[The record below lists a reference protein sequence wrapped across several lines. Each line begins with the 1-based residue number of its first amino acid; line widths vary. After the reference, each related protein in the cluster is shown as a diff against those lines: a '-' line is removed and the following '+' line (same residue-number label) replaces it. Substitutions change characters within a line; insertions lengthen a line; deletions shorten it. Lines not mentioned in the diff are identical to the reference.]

1 MTTNDGGPAFPNL
14 ATIRSTA
21 AVDKDGNPVLEHMQF
36 TQSGMSLRDYF
47 AAAAL
52 GHIPKLI
59 EANNGNLAV
68 YNIAEWAYEVADGML
83 RERERKPTDET

>member
-1 MTTNDGGPAFPNL
+1 MATKDGGPAF
-14 ATIRSTA
+14 I
-21 AVDKDGNPVLEHMQF
+21 PV
-36 TQSGMSLRDYF
+36 SLRDYF

-83 RERERKPTDET
+83 RERERGTK